1 MTVHEAFENFKGRL
15 ELPDRRQEEAAAA
28 QQAIRE
34 RIGAH
39 LYIRHS
45 FLSGSY
51 SRHTKIHPLND
62 IDVILIRN
70 DSRVGLATG
79 GSGVFPSTALQQV
92 ADAVRK
98 AYPSAKVA
106 IQGRSVNVGLPSIPF
121 GFDLVPA
128 WYRSPDGYWIP
139 NAEAGGWIPTDP
151 DQHGKMLTE
160 ANDRCNK
167 KLVPLIKMVKHWSR
181 QNLDLFRSFHLE
193 IACQRI
199 LTKPVDSWQVGV
211 ATALVQLAGFVGKPM
226 MDPVHGVSRVDKELS
241 ADEHAKLLSR
251 VQYDAGNAIEAL
263 RFETAGDHAN
273 AIDKWRHIFL
283 KDF

>member
-1 MTVHEAFENFKGRL
+1 MTVHEAFENFKSRL

-34 RIGAH
+34 RIGTH

-70 DSRVGLATG
+70 DARVSLTTD
-79 GSGVFPSTALQQV
+79 GSGTSPSSALAQV
-92 ADAVRK
+92 ADAVGR
-98 AYPSAKVA
+98 AYPSAKVTTQA
-106 IQGRSVNVGLPSIPF
+106 RSVNVGLPSIPF

-139 NAEAGGWIPTDP
+139 NAEAGNWIPTDP
-151 DQHGKMLTE
+151 DQHGKLLTE

-181 QNLDLFRSFHLE
+181 QNLDLFRSFQLE
-193 IACQRI
+193 VLCQRI
-199 LTKPVDSWQVGV
+199 LTKPVESWQVGV
-211 ATALVQLAGFVGKPM
+211 AAVLLRLASFVGQRM
-226 MDPVHGVSRVDKELS
+226 MDPVYGVSRVDKELS
-241 ADEHAKLLSR
+241 VEEHAALVSR
-251 VQYDAGNAIEAL
+251 IQYDTRNAIEAL
-263 RFETAGDHAN
+263 KFESGGDHTK
-273 AIDKWRHIFL
+273 AIGKWRDIFL